1 MAHFWPRVDQLL
13 KKTPPRKDCRQKHLR
28 KFLSQRWCLKSESE
42 LDGNQISK
50 RAVRQLPCTRIFSW
64 GLTLIPTSVKRFIGK
79 GQGVFPE
86 ATVRQSYTASKP
98 KTGNLPPNPF
108 PPTSVEPNAT
118 KPSQKLLR
126 AAKLANTKFPT
137 VIPTAFHRV

>member
-1 MAHFWPRVDQLL
+1 MAHFWPRVDQLK

-28 KFLSQRWCLKSESE
+28 KFLSQRWCPKLESE
-42 LDGNQISK
+42 LDGNQTSK
-50 RAVRQLPCTRIFSW
+50 RAVRQLPCIRIFFW

-86 ATVRQSYTASKP
+86 AIVRQSYTASKP